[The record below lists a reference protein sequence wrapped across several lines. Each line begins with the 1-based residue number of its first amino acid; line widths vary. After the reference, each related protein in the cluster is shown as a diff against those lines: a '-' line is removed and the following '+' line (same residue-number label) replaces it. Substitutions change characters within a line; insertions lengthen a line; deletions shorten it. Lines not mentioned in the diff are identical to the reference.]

1 MVRVVELTD
10 TSQLPKTMIPKALK
24 VFASTAKKFTFY
36 VPFDPNTMEIPSSVL
51 DTYSETEKYRKSYQV
66 GDTLVEVIYSPNVH
80 RIMLMYYSGYDPT
93 KGQYI
98 TKLPV
103 LYVDYNSPLHGQY
116 AGTEK
121 PPDRDI
127 KDQYNDWQSGY
138 MLSRVSL
145 PNQTWPE
152 DKLTQYENTYFA
164 DPVLTYKFKRW
175 WWDKFKRGWW
185 WVKYHARLIEIPS
198 GFVNLTKDVL
208 IFRYVRN
215 KSRVVPVQWI
225 KDYLRKRKLTN
236 EEVTQGI
243 LALLGTLGL
252 ELDTEPYEY
261 NGKTYRGIAAIVS
274 SDGDWYE
281 VLIPV
286 KRTTG
291 QFAIAP
297 LIPLLSKIVVAV
309 VVLGSLYLIKEM
321 LFAWIEVR
329 SKELD
334 LAVEKLYL
342 TNGLLDT
349 YEKLRENAPT
359 EKEKEQID
367 EIFGG
372 IFDSLA
378 SDPSGDST
386 WDIGSIV
393 KWGAIGVGLLF
404 GGILLLNLLQF
415 IQRPRRE

>member
-1 MVRVVELTD
+1 MVGVVEFTD

-24 VFASTAKKFTFY
+24 VFAHTAEKFTFY

-51 DTYSETEKYRKSYQV
+51 DRYIKKSYQV
-66 GDTLVEVIYSPNVH
+66 GNTLVEVIYSPNVH

-103 LYVDYNSPLHGQY
+103 LYVDYNSPIHGQY

-127 KDQYNDWQSGY
+127 KAQYNDWQSGY
-138 MLSRVSL
+138 MLGRFSL

-152 DKLTQYENTYFA
+152 DKLTQYENTY
-164 DPVLTYKFKRW
+164 LTLYSEGIAMIGTTY
-175 WWDKFKRGWW
+175 KFKRGWW
-185 WVKYHARLIEIPS
+185 WVKYHARLIEIPV

-215 KSRVVPVQWI
+215 KSVVVPVQWI
-225 KDYLRKRKLTN
+225 KDYLMKRKLTN
-236 EEVTQGI
+236 EVAQGI
-243 LALLGTLGL
+243 LAFLGTLGL

-261 NGKTYRGIAAIVS
+261 NGKTYQGIAAIVS

-291 QFAIAP
+291 QVVLAP

-309 VVLGSLYLIKEM
+309 VVLGSLYLIKEIV
-321 LFAWIEVR
+321 FAWAEVR
-329 SKELD
+329 AKKLN
-334 LAVEKLYL
+334 LAAEKLYL
-342 TNGLLDT
+342 TNSLIDT
-349 YEKLRENAPT
+349 YEELRENAT
-359 EKEKEQID
+359 TEEEKERID

-378 SDPSGDST
+378 SDPGGDST

-415 IQRPRRE
+415 IPRPGRE